1 MTKLTHLNIPTA
13 YTYRHKNPN
22 SEGHKRNF
30 KSTLGGFLLRKT
42 NKSAFSAFACTVL
55 ICRPFPSS
63 FPQFLHQPLTT
74 LLNFA
79 SRALSDQTDSWS
91 LSRFSSRQ
99 TIHVRIVQVMFFKRI
114 GRSLSRLAR
123 STLHKVTFNSNL
135 LSLLLIF
142 EFELFLLLIYFYSL
156 VTECDSR

>member
-42 NKSAFSAFACTVL
+42 NISVFSAF

-63 FPQFLHQPLTT
+63 FPQILHQPLTT